1 MTKKK
6 KSPKQP
12 PQAIQMASNTDIKV
26 ITGVKLKIYL

>member
-12 PQAIQMASNTDIKV
+12 PDDIQMASNTDIK
-26 ITGVKLKIYL
+26 IIIGTKL